1 MSATYKCSKCD
12 LTGSSKNIHTRS
24 LFTDDR
30 MASMLC
36 NIINVETKRN
46 DACLR
51 VVTFEFPYGDSVR
64 SENEPN
70 DWLERKCVGIIRDLT
85 DEQVFHWLCDHDWK
99 QTGGKELES
108 SW

>member
-24 LFTDDR
+24 LFTDDQI
-30 MASMLC
+30 ASMMR
-36 NIINVETKRN
+36 NIINVETKHN
-46 DACLR
+46 DKGSR
-51 VVTFEFPYGDSVR
+51 VTTFEFPFNDISN
-64 SENEPN
+64 SNEP
-70 DWLERKCVGIIRDLT
+70 DDVLEIECMKMVRDISDEVLT
-85 DEQVFHWLCDHDWK
+85 HWLCDHDWK